1 MAKKTRSL
9 ISLRGYIPTALSK
22 GGEGA
27 GELLGV
33 LAAKASG
40 VDPKDADGNPVGPET
55 VAEIKKAVQANPE
68 HALMVLASSNACGLS
83 LRGRSQALDA
93 VIGLIGD
100 DEASIEMVRGQFTAS
115 ALAALM
121 CAQGADVP
129 SAIAMIA
136 DPEVVFAAMMDDV
149 FHESDEGNLSHFLL
163 LSWASKLKDREDWQ
177 EMLETEIEGT
187 HRTLREML
195 ITAIVIVH
203 DLFERDED
211 EEDDRDEGQPDLDD
225 DDCLS
230 AEAVEIFDRY
240 GVEVDSF
247 EEIKDYQVERTDA
260 DELHDLR
267 RRFTLRMAK
276 IRSAPLTE
284 AREAAAATSG
294 VAGEIDF

>member
-1 MAKKTRSL
+1 
-9 ISLRGYIPTALSK
+9 
-22 GGEGA
+22 
-27 GELLGV
+27 
-33 LAAKASG
+33 
-40 VDPKDADGNPVGPET
+40 
-55 VAEIKKAVQANPE
+55 
-68 HALMVLASSNACGLS
+68 
-83 LRGRSQALDA
+83 
-93 VIGLIGD
+93 
-100 DEASIEMVRGQFTAS
+100 
-115 ALAALM
+115 
-121 CAQGADVP
+121 
-129 SAIAMIA
+129 
-136 DPEVVFAAMMDDV
+136 
-149 FHESDEGNLSHFLL
+149 
-163 LSWASKLKDREDWQ
+163 
-177 EMLETEIEGT
+177 
-187 HRTLREML
+187 ML